1 MRPATLRNLFR
12 LQGQSIGVFSEPRK
26 LDTVRPMLL
35 DLAREDGYE
44 VTSLV
49 HEKPNKLVR
58 CILAEVE
65 ERLRANPDLETWQQG
80 GRKLYHMTNACGVGP
95 ASLSGS
101 LRPELAR
108 VMRLSVYTGIAIAV
122 EGVEPSSAYHG
133 LRAVVGKHDRLKYG
147 WGKFRWKSSILRT
160 EGAS

>member
-26 LDTVRPMLL
+26 LDAVRPMLL

-49 HEKPNKLVR
+49 HEKPNKLVGR
-58 CILAEVE
+58 ILIEVE
-65 ERLRANPDLETWQQG
+65 ERLRANPGLELWQSEF
-80 GRKLYHMTNACGVGP
+80 KLYHMTNACGTGP

-101 LRPELAR
+101 LRLELAR
-108 VMRLSVYTGIAIAV
+108 VMRLTPYTGIAIAV
-122 EGVEPSSAYHG
+122 EGTHPAGWHRG
-133 LRAVVGKHDRLKYG
+133 LRAVVGQHERLKYG
-147 WGKFRWKSSILRT
+147 WGKFRWKSRITRG
-160 EGAS
+160 EGNP

>member
-26 LDTVRPMLL
+26 LETVRPMLL
-35 DLAREDGYE
+35 DLAVEDGYR

-58 CILAEVE
+58 FILAEAE
-65 ERLRANPDLETWQQG
+65 QRLYANPSLEPWSHGDT
-80 GRKLYHMTNACGVGP
+80 KLYHMTNACGVGP

-108 VMRLSVYTGIAIAV
+108 VMRLTAYTGIAIAV
-122 EGVEPSSAYHG
+122 EGVEPYSEYHG

-147 WGKFRWKSSILRT
+147 WGKFRWKSRLIRM
-160 EGAS
+160 EASR